1 MSEKH
6 RIRPAVLLVCAA
18 VFLVSVLAVVLQVV
32 APPDAASPT
41 PESTAQPPGAGR
53 QADAGP
59 SRLETGRS
67 RFETRPSQFETRLER
82 RANPA
87 PLEPPGAPGPV
98 DKDERLRWLGSLQD
112 WGMKN
117 PLVASS
123 WAVENLSP
131 EECWSFLGL
140 TGGIAFQLGAKDMQ
154 QGLVLFQNLKKWDGQ
169 EVDARWTGSTIY
181 SMLMAKF
188 AAGAVASDPAKAI
201 ELAREFN
208 SLYELAG
215 HWAKL
220 DVQQA
225 TQWARSL
232 TDAVELDRVVEA
244 ITFALVNKNRD
255 NGVMVDWV
263 NTLVENPTAH
273 DKAVTTMLEQL
284 PRDALGP
291 MLKALLMDAPPDAA
305 LALALIRGVGG
316 GLGRGGNRYAEGPL
330 RGELLQQIASGL
342 GEGLLNNAEVQLA
355 LNKAYANSARTSKG
369 VSPHY

>member
-1 MSEKH
+1 MSENH
-6 RIRPAVLLVCAA
+6 RIRPAVWLVCTA
-18 VFLVSVLAVVLQVV
+18 VCLVAGLAVVLRVA
-32 APPDAASPT
+32 APPDVARPT
-41 PESTAQPPGAGR
+41 PESPAKPPGAGR

-59 SRLETGRS
+59 SRFETKPS
-67 RFETRPSQFETRLER
+67 RFETPLER
-82 RANPA
+82 KANPA
-87 PLEPPGAPGPV
+87 PLEPPGAPVPI
-98 DKDERLRWLGSLQD
+98 DKAERLRWLQSLQD

-117 PLVASS
+117 PLVASR
-123 WAVENLSP
+123 WAIENLSP

-154 QGLVLFQNLKKWDGQ
+154 QGLVLLQNLKKWDGQ
-169 EVDARWTGSTIY
+169 KVDARWTGSTIY
-181 SMLMAKF
+181 STLMAKF

-263 NTLVENPTAH
+263 NALVEKPTFPDCLRQGGYH
-273 DKAVTTMLEQL
+273 DA
-284 PRDALGP
+284 
-291 MLKALLMDAPPDAA
+291 
-305 LALALIRGVGG
+305 
-316 GLGRGGNRYAEGPL
+316 
-330 RGELLQQIASGL
+330 
-342 GEGLLNNAEVQLA
+342 
-355 LNKAYANSARTSKG
+355 
-369 VSPHY
+369 